1 MMKTGIFSWFS
12 YPMPIE
18 ERLRLIKASGF
29 EAVSLWWGDADKH
42 LQPDAARRIGL
53 EIDNV
58 HAQFP
63 LTNDLWLDQPAGD
76 EYLKALISCVEDCH
90 QHAIPTVVVHIN
102 GAKDDVEITDTGI
115 KRINRLV
122 EHAEKAKVHLAFENW
137 IHLRHLDY
145 VFDHIKSEY
154 LGFCYD
160 SGHENFSR
168 EGIDCLSR
176 YGDRLFAVHLDDNF
190 GDHDTH
196 LLPFDGTVD
205 WAGVKAKL
213 ATCRKLEYLTLEVDF
228 NTKHEKSQI
237 YKELSAEGFLTL
249 AYQRLRKL
257 MVE

>member
-1 MMKTGIFSWFS
+1 MKTGIFSWFS

-18 ERLRLIKASGF
+18 ERLRLIKATGF
-29 EAVSLWWGDADKH
+29 DAVSLWWGDADKH
-42 LQPDAARRIGL
+42 QQPDAARRIGL

-58 HAQFP
+58 HAPFP
-63 LTNDLWLDQPAGD
+63 LTNDLWLDHPVGD
-76 EYLKALISCVEDCH
+76 EYLKALLSCVEDCH
-90 QHAIPTVVVHIN
+90 QHKIPTVVIHIN
-102 GAKDDVEITDTGI
+102 GAKDDAEITDTGI

-122 EHAEKAKVHLAFENW
+122 ELAEKTKVRLAFENW

-145 VFDHIKSEY
+145 VFNHIKSEY

-168 EGIDCLSR
+168 EGIDCLSK

-205 WAGVKAKL
+205 WASVKTKL
-213 ATCRKLEYLTLEVDF
+213 AKCRKLDFLTLEVDF

-249 AYQRLRKL
+249 AYQRVRNL
-257 MVE
+257 MGE